1 MDAIARRIRG
11 RMEVVG
17 SRGDHLGTVDH
28 LQGDEIELAPG
39 DLASGIADH
48 IPVALV
54 ASVDTKVHLCKT
66 LDEVRAMMHSA

>member
-1 MDAIARRIRG
+1 MDAIARKIRE

-28 LQGDEIELAPG
+28 LEGDEIELARG
-39 DLASGIADH
+39 DLASGMIDH
-48 IPVALV
+48 IPMMLV

-66 LDEVRAMMHSA
+66 LDEVRAMMHSG